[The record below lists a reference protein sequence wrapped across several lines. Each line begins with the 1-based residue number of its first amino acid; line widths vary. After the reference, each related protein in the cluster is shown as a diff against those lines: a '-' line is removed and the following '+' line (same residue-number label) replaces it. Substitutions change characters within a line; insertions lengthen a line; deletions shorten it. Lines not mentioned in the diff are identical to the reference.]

1 MMAWSKETKQ
11 MLMSD
16 QEYQNLLKENNKTIP
31 TYNTVEYGLGYDDA
45 WKGNAPNP
53 EYENDD
59 RYMFGY
65 DSAVQDRYDQYR
77 Y

>member
-1 MMAWSKETKQ
+1 
-11 MLMSD
+11 MLMTEE
-16 QEYQNLLKENNKTIP
+16 EYQNLLKENNKTIP